1 MTAIILF
8 GGFLL
13 FAALNVPI
21 GISLGLAVMSTILAT
36 GTVDLTFM
44 AQGLTTAMDSFPLMA
59 APFFILAGEIM
70 SRGGISPRLM
80 KVADLMFG
88 RFTGGLA
95 LVTVVACM
103 FFAAISGTG
112 SATVAAIGCIM
123 VPEMLK
129 KGYDKGFASGLIASS
144 GSIGA
149 MIPPSVTMVIYCVT
163 SGVSITALFLAG
175 VIPGIVVGLS
185 LMTYAYFFARK
196 NGYTG
201 NDYRYSFKEVL
212 QVIRDG
218 LPALLMPVIILGG
231 IYGGI
236 FTPTEAAAVAVV
248 YGFVVGIFVYKELKI
263 KDVPDIV
270 LKAALMTSVILVI
283 IGTSA
288 GFGRILAL
296 ERIPQMI
303 ANAIVNFS
311 SSKVVIFLLI
321 NLLLLFVGTFM
332 ETLAA
337 VIILTPI
344 LLPIV
349 TSFGMSPVHFGV
361 IMVVNLAIGFVTPP
375 LGANLFVTTQ
385 IVDITFERIARAIVP
400 FILTMI
406 VALLILTFV
415 PQISMALPHML
426 GYK

>member
-1 MTAIILF
+1 MATALLF
-8 GGFLL
+8 GGFIF
-13 FAALNVPI
+13 FAAVSVPI
-21 GISLGLAVMSTILAT
+21 GISLGMAVMLVIIAT

-59 APFFILAGEIM
+59 APFFILAGEVM
-70 SRGGISPRLM
+70 GRGGISRRLL
-80 KVADLMFG
+80 KLADIAFG
-88 RFTGGLA
+88 RFTGGLG

-103 FFAAISGTG
+103 LFAAISGTG
-112 SATVAAIGCIM
+112 SATVAAIGSVM

-129 KGYDKGFASGLIASS
+129 KGYNKGFAGGLVASS
-144 GSIGA
+144 GAIGA
-149 MIPPSVTMVIYCVT
+149 MIPPSITMVIYCVT
-163 SGVSITALFLAG
+163 AGVSITALFSAG
-175 VIPGIVVGLS
+175 IIPGIVIGIS
-185 LMTYAYFFARK
+185 LIIYTLIFSKK

-201 NDYRYSFKEVL
+201 STKRYSGKEVL
-212 QVIRDG
+212 ASVKEGI
-218 LPALLMPVIILGG
+218 PAILMPVIILGG
-231 IYGGI
+231 IYGGV

-248 YGFVVGIFVYKELKI
+248 YGFIVALFVYKEI
-263 KDVPDIV
+263 SFKDIGDIV
-270 LKAALMTSVILVI
+270 LKSALMTSVILVI

-296 ERIPQMI
+296 ERIPQVI
-303 ANAIVNFS
+303 ANAIVGFS
-311 SSKVVIFLLI
+311 SSKIVILLLL

-361 IMVVNLAIGFVTPP
+361 MMVINLAIGFVTPP

-385 IVDITFERIARAIVP
+385 IMDITFEEVSKAIIP
-400 FILTMI
+400 FIITMVI
-406 VALLILTFV
+406 ALLFITFV
-415 PQISMALPHML
+415 PVISMGLPTLL
-426 GYK
+426 GF